1 MASKK
6 SFIAEMGKGAGAA
19 ASYITS
25 AQDTVTSEVTE
36 YKTKRINSLIKPS
49 IFDDISKIATMKRI
63 SVNELINIALE
74 AYAADHKDL
83 IAKYDK
89 TFDD

>member
-6 SFIAEMGKGAGAA
+6 SFKTEMGKGSGAA

-25 AQDTVTSEVTE
+25 AQDAVISEVNE
-36 YKTKRINSLIKPS
+36 LKSKRVNLLIKPS
-49 IFDDISKIATMKRI
+49 IYEDTAKIATMKRV

-74 AYAADHKDL
+74 AYAADHKEL
-83 IAKYDK
+83 ITKYDM
-89 TFDD
+89 TFD